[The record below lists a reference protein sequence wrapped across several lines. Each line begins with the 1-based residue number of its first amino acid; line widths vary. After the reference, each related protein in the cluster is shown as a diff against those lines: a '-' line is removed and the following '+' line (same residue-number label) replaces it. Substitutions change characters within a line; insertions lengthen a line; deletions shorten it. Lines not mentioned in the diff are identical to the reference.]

1 MKILS
6 IETTSTVGSLAIIEE
21 GRITKEYLWETSD
34 IAAEIMENLDRFLWR
49 YPLKPVE
56 FDYLVVSTG
65 PGSWTGIRI
74 GISLAKGLVAGN
86 RKKIYCVSVPESLFF
101 PMSHS
106 SNRFCCLVNAY
117 QGKFYY
123 AFHKGKFLLNKKI
136 TVKSAPIGEIIKS
149 ITEKTVLIGP
159 GVLNIIKNKPS
170 LCPLPWRERNIGEG
184 EEYYERG
191 PGKFLQ
197 FSSPYFWYPRAGING
212 LLSFNKMKNGIS
224 SPVPEPFYGK

>member
-1 MKILS
+1 M
-6 IETTSTVGSLAIIEE
+6 
-21 GRITKEYLWETSD
+21 
-34 IAAEIMENLDRFLWR
+34 
-49 YPLKPVE
+49 KPVE